1 MVIRRFGEAIE
12 SIFEPFVISKSPHKI
27 PSEICGLMPI
37 FLSKRQSGENIFSE
51 VKTSAT
57 MKKMTKYPPT
67 IKTEFI
73 EEKTMSD
80 MLVCA
85 FF

>member
-1 MVIRRFGEAIE
+1 MVIRRFDEAIE

-27 PSEICGLMPI
+27 PSEICELMPI
-37 FLSKRQSGENIFSE
+37 FSSSRQSGENIFSE

-57 MKKMTKYPPT
+57 IKKMITYPPT

-85 FF
+85 IF